1 MKKILII
8 NSNVE
13 SSNELADKLGR
24 EDYDFYISDNAK
36 KGVEAIQEF
45 EPDIVLLDILFP
57 DSNGFSTLRK
67 ISLSYNI
74 PIIVI
79 TEKCSQMDKLLCL
92 EYGADDFI
100 AVPYDIREVELR
112 IRSVLRLMDKLK
124 EESTQKNTLSCG
136 DMKMDVKSHILTK
149 GGVPAKL
156 TPKEFQLIE
165 LLMRNKGNVLPRAE
179 ILSKIWG
186 ENYSGASRTV
196 DIHVQRIRMK
206 LHDDDAIRTVFGV
219 GYKVGE

>member
-24 EDYDFYISDNAK
+24 EDYDFYISDSAK

-45 EPDIVLLDILFP
+45 EPDIILLDILFP

-74 PIIVI
+74 PVIVI

-156 TPKEFQLIE
+156 TPKEFQLVE